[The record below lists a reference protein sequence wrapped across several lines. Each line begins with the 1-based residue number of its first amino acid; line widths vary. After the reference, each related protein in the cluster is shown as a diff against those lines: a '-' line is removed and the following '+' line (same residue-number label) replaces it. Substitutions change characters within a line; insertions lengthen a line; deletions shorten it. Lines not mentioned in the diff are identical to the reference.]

1 MAEWSCDYTLGVMD
15 LYILRHADAVDR
27 APTDA
32 QRELTPKGHTQAARV
47 ASFLSHPDRRPDL
60 VLSSPFIRARQ
71 TAAAVAK
78 ACGVEL
84 IEVPW
89 AACGMAPAMAQRE
102 LQAYANFE
110 TVLLCGHQPDLS
122 HLISSYTAIN
132 EGLID
137 VRKASLTHLTLLSST
152 SAVLNAFIPCKL
164 LPTPES

>member
-1 MAEWSCDYTLGVMD
+1 MD

-27 APTDA
+27 APSDA
-32 QRELTPKGHTQAARV
+32 LRELTPKGHAQAERV
-47 ASFLSHPDRRPDL
+47 AGFLKSPDRRPDI
-60 VLSSPFIRARQ
+60 VLTSPFVRARQ
-71 TAAAVAK
+71 TAAAIAK
-78 ACGVEL
+78 ACKVDL

-89 AACGMAPAMAQRE
+89 AACGMTPTTAQRE
-102 LQAYANFE
+102 IQGYAAFK

-122 HLISSYTAIN
+122 HLIGSYTAIN

-164 LPTPES
+164 LPTHES